1 MYILICIINSIY
13 NYLFTVYMEFLFQ
26 IIQSIVNFILSVFN
40 TIVVVNDDDT
50 KKGGTMATGGEPV
63 LAYWSPE
70 NEADSTP
77 ASVKLHLLPSR
88 KVLRYISRSM
98 VDHIQLIWHPLGEYL
113 CVQVKRHKKSKKTYY
128 TNFEIFRMKDVHKEV
143 AVEHFKQD
151 EDVVQ
156 FQWEPVGTRFAY
168 IYGNSAQRGNI
179 DMYTMGEDLVGIG
192 QR

>member
-1 MYILICIINSIY
+1 
-13 NYLFTVYMEFLFQ
+13 
-26 IIQSIVNFILSVFN
+26 
-40 TIVVVNDDDT
+40 
-50 KKGGTMATGGEPV
+50 MATGGEPV

-179 DMYTMGEDLVGIG
+179 DMYTMGEVGKKASHQNGKDIYNENRQANRLFWSPMEISCNCWIG
-192 QR
+192 